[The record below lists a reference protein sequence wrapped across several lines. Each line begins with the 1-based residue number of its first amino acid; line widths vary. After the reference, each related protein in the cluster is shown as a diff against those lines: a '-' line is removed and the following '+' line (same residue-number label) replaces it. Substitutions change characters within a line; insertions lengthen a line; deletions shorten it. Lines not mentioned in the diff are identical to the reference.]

1 MHQAKNLA
9 SPITPCGVSYYNI
22 DNVLPSRGHQPPTHL
37 HSGSYPVYRPVG
49 QSVVRHMMV
58 NVSDARREL
67 VHVRASETS
76 TIINSKHESLP
87 HREFIFCFCHK
98 PSAWQYH
105 RQGC

>member
-58 NVSDARREL
+58 NVSDARRESRSRKGIRNI
-67 VHVRASETS
+67 H
-76 TIINSKHESLP
+76 H
-87 HREFIFCFCHK
+87 HK
-98 PSAWQYH
+98 LEA
-105 RQGC
+105 